1 MKTNFDLPAALINEA
16 MKVSGLKNKR
26 ATIIVALENLVRKNR
41 ILGIKRYKGKVDLKL
56 SLSKLRGRR

>member
-1 MKTNFDLPAALINEA
+1 MKTTFDLPAALINEA
-16 MKVSGLKNKR
+16 MKVSGRKNKR
-26 ATIIVALENLVRKNR
+26 ATVIVALENLVRKNR